1 MLWRVTMLW
10 CEFARAAAVG
20 ALEGGRGVGSVWGG
34 AGEKRECLG
43 SLHKETKIVPLYYA
57 IHKKRFLTT
66 ERQQREKIGKHVVE
80 HVVTLTTTT

>member
-1 MLWRVTMLW
+1 MLW

-34 AGEKRECLG
+34 AGEKRESVWGVC
-43 SLHKETKIVPLYYA
+43 SLHKETKIAPLYYA

>member
-1 MLWRVTMLW
+1 MLW

-20 ALEGGRGVGSVWGG
+20 ALVVGG
-34 AGEKRECLG
+34 AEWGASGEGRERREKRECLG